1 MPKAIVYWLLFHGLF
16 MTNTVHSNAAIH
28 YDADG
33 YRFDIKIM
41 GRQSAGMGFLKTLC
55 QHGNL
60 QEIVGW
66 CNTVQASQD
75 FVQDVKKY
83 ARADVNSKVIGA
95 GNVQYLSEI
104 GTLYTPGPD
113 LSPLAWQRASVGTA
127 SWSLCGV
134 THTTCSASVMDSVVS
149 YLITPLE
156 SWDALVCTSQ
166 AAKEVV
172 TRLLDEQESYL
183 AQRLGAKTFTRPQLP
198 IIPLGVDCASLC
210 FTPQQ
215 RQLARTQLAIPEG
228 DMVVLYAGRLS
239 FHAKAH
245 PLPMYTALQAL
256 THKHQVHIVHFGVF
270 ASTALEKG
278 FKEGA
283 QALCPNVTC
292 HWLDGSVSV
301 NHALAWQSADVFCS
315 LADNIQETFG
325 LTPIEAMAAGL
336 PVVVSDWNGY
346 KDTVRHEVDGFRV
359 TTSMPVGGSG
369 MGLAQRHHFGIDNFD
384 YYIGHVSQFVGVD
397 IHQCTSAF
405 DALFSSHELRQKMG
419 KSGQLRA
426 HEVYDWPVVVAQYQ
440 RLWQQLGELRK
451 ASTDSGNLKIVPP
464 SRPCPFSL
472 YQSYPSITIS
482 LETSVQINTPVS
494 SEELNER
501 RNLAM
506 ISFAKAVLPNEAD
519 CQLVLDKLK
528 SIQDSIQVHQL
539 AVIVGCSDLQKQ
551 TSLIF
556 ILAWLHKQGWIFL
569 KSP

>member
-1 MPKAIVYWLLFHGLF
+1 MPKAIIYWLLFHGLF

-397 IHQCTSAF
+397 IPQCTSAF

-451 ASTDSGNLKIVPP
+451 ASADSGNLKIVPP

>member
-1 MPKAIVYWLLFHGLF
+1 
-16 MTNTVHSNAAIH
+16 MTNTAHSNAAIH

-33 YRFDIKIM
+33 YRFDKKIM

-55 QHGNL
+55 QHSNL

-66 CNTVQASQD
+66 CKTVQASQD
-75 FVQDVKKY
+75 FAQDVEKY
-83 ARADVNSKVIGA
+83 ADADVSCKVIGPR
-95 GNVQYLSEI
+95 NVQYLSDI

-113 LSPLAWQRASVGTA
+113 LSPLAWLRASVGSA
-127 SWSLCGV
+127 SWSICGV
-134 THTTCSASVMDSVVS
+134 THTTCSTSVMESVVS
-149 YLITPLE
+149 YLSTPLQP
-156 SWDALVCTSQ
+156 WDALVCTSQ

-198 IIPLGVDCASLC
+198 VIPLGVDCASLR

-215 RQLARTQLAIPEG
+215 RQKARTQLTIPEG

-245 PLPMYTALQAL
+245 PLPMYTALQSL
-256 THKHQVHIVHFGVF
+256 TNKHRVHIVHFGVF
-270 ASTALEKG
+270 ANASLEKM
-278 FKEGA
+278 FKDDA

-301 NHALAWQSADVFCS
+301 NHALAWHSADVFCS

-369 MGLAQRHHFGIDNFD
+369 LGLAQRHHFGIDNFD
-384 YYIGHVSQFVGVD
+384 YYIGHASQFVGVD
-397 IHQCTSAF
+397 IPQCTSAF

-451 ASTDSGNLKIVPP
+451 ASADSANLKIVPP

-551 TSLIF
+551 TDLIF